1 MNNSIFKNVFGAT
14 LRSIHP
20 TVEYEETLFLIHAF
34 EKMGEMAHLLDVIE
48 ARKIIDV
55 EKLLDFSN

>member
-1 MNNSIFKNVFGAT
+1 MFLEQHCALYILLLNMRKHF
-14 LRSIHP
+14 
-20 TVEYEETLFLIHAF
+20 FLIHAF